1 MARALARQPPTAM
14 WQEGRAQSSDQ
25 EVVRH
30 RSCPT
35 LDERRAGVVAFLGQ
49 GVAEDAAVAEACKGF
64 GLTANP
70 NPRPWP
76 DAHGF
81 GKARCQEKEEQGQR
95 MKWRPSF
102 YLQRKVPAVLL
113 THANSPRAWTF
124 GEAQQKH
131 EIPRSALAA

>member
-1 MARALARQPPTAM
+1 MILLGPTEENIECP
-14 WQEGRAQSSDQ
+14 EGLDSIGLLL
-25 EVVRH
+25 EV
-30 RSCPT
+30 SWA
-35 LDERRAGVVAFLGQ
+35 DA
-49 GVAEDAAVAEACKGF
+49 AAVAEACKGF

-113 THANSPRAWTF
+113 THANRPRAWTF